1 MNNQFKN
8 ITDNINKILFL
19 NVLKQPSRVIVFNA
33 AMLVFKNEHYKN
45 QLPVHCSTITAFGWI
60 SAAMLVLKKK
70 KNKTST
76 PPMSQVLKKKRR
88 VIVFNWIIA
97 AMLALKRQL
106 KQTTLSLFQS

>member
-45 QLPVHCSTITAFGWI
+45 QLPVHCSTITAFDWI
-60 SAAMLVLKKK
+60 NAAMLVLKKK
-70 KNKTST
+70 KKKTST
-76 PPMSQVLKKKRR
+76 PPMSQVLKKKKS
-88 VIVFNWIIA
+88 VFNWIIA